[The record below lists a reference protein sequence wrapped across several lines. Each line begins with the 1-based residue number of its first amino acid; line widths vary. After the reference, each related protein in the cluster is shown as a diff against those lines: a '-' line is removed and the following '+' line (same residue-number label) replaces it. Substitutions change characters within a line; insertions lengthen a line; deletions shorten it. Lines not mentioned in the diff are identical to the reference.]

1 MTNNKELMGS
11 EEFNNALLEG
21 VEYKK
26 NILTSY
32 KSQNKTNFERFE
44 DVMHSVDTDV
54 QHIEDKKKKNRTED
68 DQKKLKDFKKYV
80 SSIYKQTQD
89 MCVVE
94 KLEEG
99 QKSKVQ
105 KIVEKVVPVIY
116 MLKYIGNDALE
127 KEFQK
132 NGIDLTF
139 KQKLEDKYPILQ
151 DPAKKVVMQDI
162 FTNATSIKQKML
174 DDNDKITSEVYQTKV
189 PADLQYDKKANN
201 TGLKRGDFLKLVNLK
216 TKLVMATSDE
226 AKEKAEEMIEN
237 LAGEKQFE
245 AARAELVRDK
255 LAKL

>member
-89 MCVVE
+89 MWVVE

-127 KEFQK
+127 KEF
-132 NGIDLTF
+132 
-139 KQKLEDKYPILQ
+139 
-151 DPAKKVVMQDI
+151 
-162 FTNATSIKQKML
+162 
-174 DDNDKITSEVYQTKV
+174 
-189 PADLQYDKKANN
+189 
-201 TGLKRGDFLKLVNLK
+201 
-216 TKLVMATSDE
+216 
-226 AKEKAEEMIEN
+226 
-237 LAGEKQFE
+237 
-245 AARAELVRDK
+245 
-255 LAKL
+255 

>member
-1 MTNNKELMGS
+1 MTNNKELMSS

-127 KEFQK
+127 KEF
-132 NGIDLTF
+132 
-139 KQKLEDKYPILQ
+139 
-151 DPAKKVVMQDI
+151 
-162 FTNATSIKQKML
+162 
-174 DDNDKITSEVYQTKV
+174 
-189 PADLQYDKKANN
+189 
-201 TGLKRGDFLKLVNLK
+201 
-216 TKLVMATSDE
+216 
-226 AKEKAEEMIEN
+226 
-237 LAGEKQFE
+237 
-245 AARAELVRDK
+245 
-255 LAKL
+255 

>member
-105 KIVEKVVPVIY
+105 KIVEKIVPVIY

-127 KEFQK
+127 KEF
-132 NGIDLTF
+132 
-139 KQKLEDKYPILQ
+139 
-151 DPAKKVVMQDI
+151 
-162 FTNATSIKQKML
+162 
-174 DDNDKITSEVYQTKV
+174 
-189 PADLQYDKKANN
+189 
-201 TGLKRGDFLKLVNLK
+201 
-216 TKLVMATSDE
+216 
-226 AKEKAEEMIEN
+226 
-237 LAGEKQFE
+237 
-245 AARAELVRDK
+245 
-255 LAKL
+255 

>member
-127 KEFQK
+127 KEF
-132 NGIDLTF
+132 
-139 KQKLEDKYPILQ
+139 
-151 DPAKKVVMQDI
+151 
-162 FTNATSIKQKML
+162 
-174 DDNDKITSEVYQTKV
+174 
-189 PADLQYDKKANN
+189 
-201 TGLKRGDFLKLVNLK
+201 
-216 TKLVMATSDE
+216 
-226 AKEKAEEMIEN
+226 
-237 LAGEKQFE
+237 
-245 AARAELVRDK
+245 
-255 LAKL
+255 

>member
-1 MTNNKELMGS
+1 MTNNKELMSS

-32 KSQNKTNFERFE
+32 KSQNKTNQERFE
-44 DVMHSVDTDV
+44 EVMHSVDTDI

-80 SSIYKQTQD
+80 STIYKQTQD
-89 MCVVE
+89 MCIVE
-94 KLEEG
+94 KLEDG

-127 KEFQK
+127 QEFKK

-139 KQKLEDKYPILQ
+139 KQTLEDKYPMLQ
-151 DPAKKVVMQDI
+151 EPAKKVVMQDI
-162 FTNATSIKQKML
+162 FTNATAIKQKMI
-174 DDNDKITSEVYQTKV
+174 DDNDKIVTDVFQTKV

-201 TGLKRGDFLKLVNLK
+201 TGLKQNDFVKLVDLK
-216 TKLVMATSDE
+216 TKMVMATSDE
-226 AKEKAEEMIEN
+226 AKEKVEELVEN

>member
-1 MTNNKELMGS
+1 M
-11 EEFNNALLEG
+11 
-21 VEYKK
+21 
-26 NILTSY
+26 
-32 KSQNKTNFERFE
+32 
-44 DVMHSVDTDV
+44 
-54 QHIEDKKKKNRTED
+54 
-68 DQKKLKDFKKYV
+68 
-80 SSIYKQTQD
+80 
-89 MCVVE
+89 
-94 KLEEG
+94 
-99 QKSKVQ
+99 
-105 KIVEKVVPVIY
+105 
-116 MLKYIGNDALE
+116 
-127 KEFQK
+127 
-132 NGIDLTF
+132 TF

-162 FTNATSIKQKML
+162 FANATSIKQKML

-201 TGLKRGDFLKLVNLK
+201 TGLKQGDFLKLVDLK

>member
-1 MTNNKELMGS
+1 MTNNKELLGS

-116 MLKYIGNDALE
+116 MLKYLGNDVLE
-127 KEFQK
+127 KEF
-132 NGIDLTF
+132 
-139 KQKLEDKYPILQ
+139 
-151 DPAKKVVMQDI
+151 
-162 FTNATSIKQKML
+162 
-174 DDNDKITSEVYQTKV
+174 
-189 PADLQYDKKANN
+189 
-201 TGLKRGDFLKLVNLK
+201 
-216 TKLVMATSDE
+216 
-226 AKEKAEEMIEN
+226 
-237 LAGEKQFE
+237 
-245 AARAELVRDK
+245 
-255 LAKL
+255 

>member
-1 MTNNKELMGS
+1 MTNNKELMSS

-32 KSQNKTNFERFE
+32 KSQNKTNQERFE
-44 DVMHSVDTDV
+44 EVMHSVDTDI

-80 SSIYKQTQD
+80 STIYKQTQD
-89 MCVVE
+89 MCIVE
-94 KLEEG
+94 KLEDG

-127 KEFQK
+127 QEFKK
-132 NGIDLTF
+132 NGIDLIF
-139 KQKLEDKYPILQ
+139 KQTLEDKYPMLQ
-151 DPAKKVVMQDI
+151 EPAKKVVMQDI
-162 FTNATSIKQKML
+162 FTNATAIKQKMI
-174 DDNDKITSEVYQTKV
+174 DDNDKIVTDVFQTKV

-201 TGLKRGDFLKLVNLK
+201 TGLKQNDFVKLVDLK
-216 TKLVMATSDE
+216 TKMVMATSDE
-226 AKEKAEEMIEN
+226 AKEKVEELVEN